1 MENGGNV
8 KCHLLTTVHQCI
20 AVCVW
25 NPKYRPNLKIR
36 NINTAKECKTWN
48 ITCELFQILLF
59 IFSLK
64 KKNFPNIV
72 SNQNHPSYTFCV
84 TFFKCMFAC
93 LKIWLQNLHMG
104 KCNTNHNDTHKTSWW
119 LDLLNSKH
127 EIKHDNTYLVWN
139 LTIEC
144 A

>member
-1 MENGGNV
+1 M

-25 NPKYRPNLKIR
+25 NPKYRPNLKIE
-36 NINTAKECKTWN
+36 INTSKECKTWN

-64 KKNFPNIV
+64 KEFSK
-72 SNQNHPSYTFCV
+72 Y
-84 TFFKCMFAC
+84 C
-93 LKIWLQNLHMG
+93 LKSESPILHFLCNIFQVHVCVFENMVAKSPHG
-104 KCNTNHNDTHKTSWW
+104 KVQYKSQNDTHKTSWW

>member
-25 NPKYRPNLKIR
+25 NPKYRPNLKIE
-36 NINTAKECKTWN
+36 INTSKECKTWN

-93 LKIWLQNLHMG
+93 LKMVAKSPHG
-104 KCNTNHNDTHKTSWW
+104 KVQYKSQNDTHKTSWW
-119 LDLLNSKH
+119 LDSSIASTKW
-127 EIKHDNTYLVWN
+127 NTITLIWFE
-139 LTIEC
+139 T
-144 A
+144 